1 MFFILFFSSFRPGG
15 AKEIPKPTQEKRFL
29 RPSGAGLSNTHLSH
43 GLRSACLAAGCAP
56 PVATTR
62 GPVGAEAR
70 LPGRD
75 TAYVNP
81 EAPAPYGSVRDKAGG

>member
-29 RPSGAGLSNTHLSH
+29 RPSGAGLSKTHGFH
-43 GLRSACLAAGCAP
+43 GLRTARLAAGAP